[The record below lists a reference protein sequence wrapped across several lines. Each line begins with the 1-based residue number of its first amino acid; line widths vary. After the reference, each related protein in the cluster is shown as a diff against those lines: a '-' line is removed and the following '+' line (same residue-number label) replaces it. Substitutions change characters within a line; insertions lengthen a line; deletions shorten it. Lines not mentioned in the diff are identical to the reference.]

1 MGHKA
6 YAPRWFLP
14 ATSAAFKNNYD
25 EIFKKKPKRP
35 SKETRTKAQES
46 DQGVERQGVGAEP
59 GQAAG

>member
-14 ATSAAFKNNYD
+14 ATSDEFKTNYD

-35 SKETRTKAQES
+35 SKETHIKAQES
-46 DQGVERQGVGAEP
+46 GQGGEGQGTGAGP